1 MALYHQ
7 PANRKRPIALIGPT
21 SCGQG
26 ELRQRLLN
34 NQPER
39 FAGAVPR
46 KGYTH
51 TRPHTHTYLY
61 SSISWNWTECLSCVA
76 DTTRSRREGELSG
89 RDYHFVSRQTF
100 EAELVA
106 GKMWWSGFSQ
116 VRAFLSGH
124 QTFLKWTMTCYD
136 SAAHQDETRSV
147 ANIYWGNTLS
157 CPTPHS
163 ICPHPMTRD
172 HIHKTFTRKKSI
184 FFPLTSALRSK
195 KRRHHIIQKTRVF
208 SLHSS

>member
-46 KGYTH
+46 KTLSHPQTH
-51 TRPHTHTYLY
+51 AHTSAHTIPCLWIKNTVFLCTRV
-61 SSISWNWTECLSCVA
+61 I
-76 DTTRSRREGELSG
+76 DTTRSRREGELGG

-100 EAELVA
+100 EAELAA
-106 GKMWWSGFSQ
+106 GKLSRLFFPMFCLGQ
-116 VRAFLSGH
+116 CQAFLVLY
-124 QTFLKWTMTCYD
+124 FC
-136 SAAHQDETRSV
+136 
-147 ANIYWGNTLS
+147 
-157 CPTPHS
+157 
-163 ICPHPMTRD
+163 
-172 HIHKTFTRKKSI
+172 
-184 FFPLTSALRSK
+184 FFQ
-195 KRRHHIIQKTRVF
+195 QKY
-208 SLHSS
+208 